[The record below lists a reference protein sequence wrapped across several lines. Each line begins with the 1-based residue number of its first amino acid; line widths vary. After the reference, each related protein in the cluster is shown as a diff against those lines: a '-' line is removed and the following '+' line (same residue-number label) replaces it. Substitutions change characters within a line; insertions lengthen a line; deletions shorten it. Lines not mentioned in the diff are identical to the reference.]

1 MFKDL
6 LYTGIG
12 AGLLMKEKMEE
23 EMKKMEKSGKMK
35 DHHSKSC
42 MDSEKMKNHHTKSCM
57 ESIEKKAK
65 KEEHKNKEKLRSM
78 MKEIID
84 DLGIA
89 TKDDLEKL
97 KQELK

>member
-12 AGLLMKEKMEE
+12 AGLVMKEKMEE

-35 DHHSKSC
+35 TD
-42 MDSEKMKNHHTKSCM
+42 DAKSCM

-65 KEEHKNKEKLRSM
+65 EEEHKNKEKLRSM